1 MRNQILLPVDDSVRS
16 REAVATVGQLLKD
29 QTDCH
34 LELLHCT
41 QPISAVYQEELYHVA
56 KAEQLVAQAQEKK
69 GNEVLRECRRALL
82 DTGFPPERL
91 ELKLKTDSA
100 DPAEDILA
108 EAEQKKI
115 ETIAIGRRGRGKM
128 ETLLLGSVSSKIA
141 QYARRRAV
149 WIVDSGIQWTQK
161 VLIALEEAPEC
172 RALTHY
178 AAEWLAKIP
187 NLHFTLLHL
196 MPPQPP
202 TFWDDGHILSAE
214 EQKQRELQREG
225 WRTEWRQRV
234 DKYLAEG
241 RDTLIHQGVA
251 PDHIETQI
259 STVTQGVAQD
269 LLNEIQRQ
277 AFQVVVIGKKSFHE
291 PKAFNLGSHAN
302 KLLYG
307 AKGTILCLVDAP

>member
-1 MRNQILLPVDDSVRS
+1 MIRCGVGKQSL
-16 REAVATVGQLLKD
+16 AVGQLLKD
-29 QTDCH
+29 QADSY
-34 LELLHCT
+34 LQLLHCT

-56 KAEQLVAQAQEKK
+56 KAEQLVTQAQEKK

-82 DTGFPPERL
+82 DTGFPSDRL

-100 DPAEDILA
+100 DAAEDILA

-178 AAEWLAKIP
+178 AAEWLAKFP
-187 NLHFTLLHL
+187 TSFY
-196 MPPQPP
+196 PAAPDAAAAP
-202 TFWDDGHILSAE
+202 TFWDDGHILRSRNKEAAAGG
-214 EQKQRELQREG
+214 LAH
-225 WRTEWRQRV
+225 EWSSV
-234 DKYLAEG
+234 SVPGG
-241 RDTLIHQGVA
+241 RDATLLHRALRGPYRDA
-251 PDHIETQI
+251 DG
-259 STVTQGVAQD
+259 TVTQGVA
-269 LLNEIQRQ
+269 
-277 AFQVVVIGKKSFHE
+277 
-291 PKAFNLGSHAN
+291 GS
-302 KLLYG
+302 
-307 AKGTILCLVDAP
+307 

>member
-1 MRNQILLPVDDSVRS
+1 MYFDLIL
-16 REAVATVGQLLKD
+16 Q
-29 QTDCH
+29 
-34 LELLHCT
+34 LLHCT

-56 KAEQLVAQAQEKK
+56 KAEQLVTQAQEKR

-82 DTGFPPERL
+82 DTGFPPDRL

-108 EAEQKKI
+108 EAEKQKI
-115 ETIAIGRRGRGKM
+115 QTIAIGRRGRGKM

-172 RALTHY
+172 RALTHC

-196 MPPQPP
+196 VPPQPP
-202 TFWDDGHILSAE
+202 TFWDDGHILNTE
-214 EQKQRELQREG
+214 EQKQRELHLEG
-225 WRTEWRQRV
+225 WRAEWRQRV
-234 DKYLAEG
+234 EKYLAEG

-251 PDHIETQI
+251 PDHIETRI

-277 AFQVVVIGKKSFHE
+277 AFQLVVIGKKSFHE
-291 PKAFNLGSHAN
+291 PKAFNL
-302 KLLYG
+302 
-307 AKGTILCLVDAP
+307 

>member
-16 REAVATVGQLLKD
+16 REAVAAVGQLLKD
-29 QTDCH
+29 QADSY
-34 LELLHCT
+34 LQLLHCT

-56 KAEQLVAQAQEKK
+56 KAEQLVTQAQEKK

-82 DTGFPPERL
+82 DTGFPPDRL

-187 NLHFTLLHL
+187 ESSFY
-196 MPPQPP
+196 P
-202 TFWDDGHILSAE
+202 A
-214 EQKQRELQREG
+214 
-225 WRTEWRQRV
+225 
-234 DKYLAEG
+234 
-241 RDTLIHQGVA
+241 A
-251 PDHIETQI
+251 PHAAAA
-259 STVTQGVAQD
+259 SHV
-269 LLNEIQRQ
+269 
-277 AFQVVVIGKKSFHE
+277 
-291 PKAFNLGSHAN
+291 LG
-302 KLLYG
+302 
-307 AKGTILCLVDAP
+307 